1 MTSAELTVLVKN
13 HICRYGESMT
23 YRAVA
28 EALASDDDPRVAE
41 AVRLIREAT
50 NDREEFYPISRADGA
65 FFLSRFSRTLALSQR
80 RHVPAR
86 R

>member
-1 MTSAELTVLVKN
+1 MSAA
-13 HICRYGESMT
+13 IDRYGESMT

-50 NDREEFYPISRADGA
+50 NDREEFYLVGPHYAGLRFIGIAFQAVHVIFPVFQKRNGA
-65 FFLSRFSRTLALSQR
+65 
-80 RHVPAR
+80 
-86 R
+86 